1 MRFSSN
7 RVDDAG
13 LGDRGE
19 RRPREENPPR
29 RTPRLA
35 KNVPQT
41 PKHYVFKP
49 LAVDHRPE
57 RPNSDCG
64 ISVTIAPTGAKIN
77 RINRFFSLFFRERP
91 DGGGGRGE
99 NERKMR
105 RSQSRANHSVSMAAT
120 MGAVVEPPDS
130 PSSTTAAKLR
140 SSPVFGW
147 VTKPLNQVFLPVS
160 VVSPTS
166 AVPVFA

>member
-13 LGDRGE
+13 SGNRRD
-19 RRPREENPPR
+19 RRPRDEQCSGEDHDTGESGPR
-29 RTPRLA
+29 
-35 KNVPQT
+35 T

-57 RPNSDCG
+57 RPDSGCE
-64 ISVTIAPTGAKIN
+64 ISVTIAPPGVKIN
-77 RINRFFSLFFRERP
+77 RIYRFFSLFFREPSRERVR
-91 DGGGGRGE
+91 RG
-99 NERKMR
+99 KMR
-105 RSQSRANHSVSMAAT
+105 RRQSRANHSVNMAAT
-120 MGAVVEPPDS
+120 MGAVVVPPES

-140 SSPVFGW
+140 SSPVFGC
-147 VTKPLNQVFLPVS
+147 VTKPLNQVFLDVI
-160 VVSPTS
+160 VVTPTS

>member
-13 LGDRGE
+13 LGDQGE
-19 RRPREENPPR
+19 RRPREENAPR
-29 RTPRLA
+29 RTPQHVR
-35 KNVPQT
+35 NVPQT

-57 RPNSDCG
+57 RPNPGCE
-64 ISVTIAPTGAKIN
+64 IFVTIARPGVKIN
-77 RINRFFSLFFRERP
+77 RIYRFFSLFFRVRSR
-91 DGGGGRGE
+91 DGAGRGK
-99 NERKMR
+99 NEGR
-105 RSQSRANHSVSMAAT
+105 QSRANHSVSMAAT
-120 MGAVVEPPDS
+120 MGAVVLPPDS

-140 SSPVFGW
+140 SSPVFGC